1 MRHPRLLVLLVAAL
15 VLVGAAPAAGMTP
28 PSVKK
33 QPTLLWRTYPL
44 KQRPA
49 TPHRPSPRTQL
60 AGTNQA
66 PESRPGGNQALPPTL
81 VWGLLSVAIA
91 ALVLL
96 LLLLRPALS
105 IATGGRTLV
114 ARRTRARV
122 HPAKPE
128 RHQSKPGPE
137 DLLETLR
144 LKLTPMRESE
154 VEKPQQLERG
164 QRAESPPVPLRALRQ
179 PESQQEP
186 EPEAITRLT
195 PLPAPA
201 QLEPEPTLPREHQHA
216 KPEAPSERPHTVTA
230 ESCEIEFWRGYAKCQ
245 LYAASLDRAGAG
257 TGFAFSPFFRLRD
270 EDTPTKEAVGALKTL
285 IDRLER
291 DGWTVVSAG
300 ARWYQLRLNRS
311 SWAS

>member
-1 MRHPRLLVLLVAAL
+1 MRHPRPLALVVVAL
-15 VLVGAAPAAGMTP
+15 VLVGAAPAASMTP
-28 PSVKK
+28 PSVKE

-44 KQRPA
+44 KQRPVA
-49 TPHRPSPRTQL
+49 PHRPSTRTQV

-66 PESRPGGNQALPPTL
+66 PESSQGGTQALPPTI
-81 VWGLLSVAIA
+81 VWGLLGAAIA
-91 ALVLL
+91 ALVLFL
-96 LLLLRPALS
+96 LLVRPALS
-105 IATGGRTLV
+105 IAAGGRTPA
-114 ARRTRARV
+114 ARRTRARG

-144 LKLTPMRESE
+144 LKLTPVGEPE

-164 QRAESPPVPLRALRQ
+164 QRAQLPPVPLRALRQ
-179 PESQQEP
+179 PESEQQP
-186 EPEAITRLT
+186 ELEAITRST
-195 PLPAPA
+195 PLPVEAP
-201 QLEPEPTLPREHQHA
+201 LEPEPRLPREHQHT
-216 KPEAPSERPHTVTA
+216 KPEAPSERPQTVTA
-230 ESCEIEFWRGYAKCQ
+230 ESCQIEFWRGYAKCQ
-245 LYAASLDRAGAG
+245 LYAASLDQAGAG

-270 EDTPTKEAVGALKTL
+270 EDTPTKEALGALKTL